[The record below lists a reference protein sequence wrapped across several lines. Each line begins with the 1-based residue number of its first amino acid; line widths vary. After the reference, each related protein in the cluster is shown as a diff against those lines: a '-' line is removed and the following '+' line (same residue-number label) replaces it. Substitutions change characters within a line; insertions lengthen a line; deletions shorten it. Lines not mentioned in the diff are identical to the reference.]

1 MTFGLICIHL
11 SNLEHKG
18 GIMILSPKYSCLIIA
33 FVLTLFGAISVQSQI
48 NERELI
54 NYAYE
59 STYKPEESEKI
70 IIVNANILTGNGDS
84 ILDAS
89 ILMQKNKIVA
99 IGKDLDQTDA
109 LVIDAEGKWVTP
121 GIIDIHSH
129 MGVYPA
135 PSLRSNSDGN
145 EATSPTT
152 PHVWAEHSVW
162 TQDPQY
168 TLALK
173 GGITTFHVLVGSAN
187 LIGGR
192 GVTLKNIRS
201 RTVQGMKFPNAPY
214 TLKMACGENPKRVY
228 GGRKSEPSTRMG
240 NVAGYRNAWI
250 EAQAYQRRLNEYAEK
265 SDEAKE
271 MSYSP
276 SRDLGLETLVG
287 VLEGD
292 ILVQMHCYRGEEM
305 AVMLDVAKEFDY
317 KITTFHHAIEA
328 YKVADILA
336 QNSVCAAMWAD
347 WWGFKHEAFDMVW
360 ENTAIVDQAENKTG
374 CAIVHSDSA
383 VGIQR
388 LNQEAAKALAAGQK
402 AGLGL
407 SKERAIQWI
416 TLNPAKALGID
427 DQVGSIEPGKMADI
441 VIWSDDPFSVYSRAE
456 KVFID
461 GHLKFNID
469 DPDSFQRTDFDI
481 GIIDPEGDRL

>member
-109 LVIDAEGKWVTP
+109 LVIDAERKWVTP